1 MENLKE
7 FQKVKKEQNLENEDQ
22 TNLPKIKLHQK
33 ICQKIRQEN
42 SAKNSAENS
51 AKKSSKRFV
60 KKFVKKIVKKNCQ
73 YIRWV
78 PK

>member
-22 TNLPKIKLHQK
+22 RNLPKIKLHQK
-33 ICQKIRQEN
+33 ICPKIRQEN
-42 SAKNSAENS
+42 LAKNSAENS

-60 KKFVKKIVKKNCQ
+60 QKFVKKIVKKYVKQFRNL
-73 YIRWV
+73 
-78 PK
+78 K